1 MVPSCLSTLA
11 AENVRH
17 STRPRGSLCCL
28 RRVWVPRPYL
38 PTLSAYNLAVMV
50 PFYQELGRLPPLE
63 SGWKAKDSYG
73 PVTSPSVPR
82 FDQTGHLLM
91 GMPRPHSPAR
101 LVPRLVM
108 HSCPVNS
115 TLTTHPRHTH
125 HSPRLSSH
133 FTILSTPSAI
143 ATHKLSSTMHH
154 ITYIMRGRS
163 KQ

>member
-50 PFYQELGRLPPLE
+50 PFYQGLDRLPPLE
-63 SGWKAKDSYG
+63 SEWKAKSSYG

-82 FDQTGHLLM
+82 FDQTGIFSYGFPFYVPPQHLLP
-91 GMPRPHSPAR
+91 GAPLIELTPRDLLTSHLPTIGISSWECPGRIPQQDSTQPSPHTPKSRTRISPDW
-101 LVPRLVM
+101 
-108 HSCPVNS
+108 S
-115 TLTTHPRHTH
+115 
-125 HSPRLSSH
+125 
-133 FTILSTPSAI
+133 
-143 ATHKLSSTMHH
+143 
-154 ITYIMRGRS
+154 
-163 KQ
+163 

>member
-11 AENVRH
+11 AENVRD
-17 STRPRGSLCCL
+17 STRPRGLLCCL
-28 RRVWVPRPYL
+28 GRVWVPRPYL
-38 PTLSAYNLAVMV
+38 STLLAYNLAVMV

-63 SGWKAKDSYG
+63 SGWKAKDYYG
-73 PVTSPSVPR
+73 PVTSPLVPR

-115 TLTTHPRHTH
+115 TLTTRTQVTHTDL
-125 HSPRLSSH
+125 PRLVIISTACLTHIISLYHTSH
-133 FTILSTPSAI
+133 RDI
-143 ATHKLSSTMHH
+143 K
-154 ITYIMRGRS
+154 RS
-163 KQ
+163 RRNDQ